1 MTEPVA
7 PPSPPGLGGLARL
20 FARIGLISF
29 GGVAGQLALMHDE
42 VVARRRWLDEATY
55 LRALNFCMLLPGP
68 EAQQLATFVGWR
80 LAGWRGAAITGT
92 LFVLPGALVMA
103 LLAYIAAAHGE
114 APLVAGL
121 FAGVKP
127 VVVGIVAAALWRLGR
142 RALNTTGAL
151 LVALGALLALQLLQA
166 PFPLVVIGAGLIGL
180 FAGRREAA
188 PAGAVPITRGGLV
201 RQGARVLRLAVLFL
215 LLWAVPVLLAIWL
228 AGGGIFPALTALF
241 TKSAFVTFGGAYAV
255 LPYIADQAVAL
266 HGWLSA
272 GEMVDGLALAETTPG
287 PTILVLEYV
296 GFLAAFKQPGALD
309 PLVAGLLGAG
319 LVTYVTF
326 LPSFL
331 FILAGAPLVEHL
343 ARAPAAAAALTAITA
358 AVVGVMANL
367 ALFFGEA
374 VLLPGGQPAWGPLV
388 VALASMAALLRF
400 NLATHGLVLAG
411 AAVGAALTVMT

>member
-1 MTEPVA
+1 MSEA
-7 PPSPPGLGGLARL
+7 DAPSPAPGLGALARL

-80 LAGWRGAAITGT
+80 LAGWRGAVITGT
-92 LFVLPGALVMA
+92 LFILPGALVMA
-103 LLAYIAAAHGE
+103 VLAYVAAAHGE

-121 FAGVKP
+121 LAGVKP
-127 VVVGIVAAALWRLGR
+127 IVVGIVAAALWRLGR
-142 RALNTTGAL
+142 RALNTMGA
-151 LVALGALLALQLLQA
+151 ALIALAALLALQVLQA

-180 FAGRREAA
+180 LAGRREAA
-188 PAGAVPITRGGLV
+188 PPGAPPIEP
-201 RQGARVLRLAVLFL
+201 GALARHGRRIARLLVLFA
-215 LLWAVPVLLAIWL
+215 LLWAVPVLIVIQL
-228 AGGGIFPALTALF
+228 AGGGLFPELAALF

-255 LPYIADQAVAL
+255 LPYIADQAVAV

-272 GEMVDGLALAETTPG
+272 GEMIDGLALAETTPG

-296 GFLAAFKQPGALD
+296 GFLAAFKQPGLLD
-309 PLVAGLLGAG
+309 PLAAGLLGAG

-331 FILAGAPLVEHL
+331 FILAGAPLIEHL
-343 ARAPAAAAALTAITA
+343 ARAPAAASALKAITA

-374 VLLPGGQPAWGPLV
+374 VLLPGGSPAWIAGAM
-388 VALASMAALLRF
+388 ALAALAAMLRF
-400 NLATHGLVLAG
+400 NIAVHWLVLAG
-411 AAVGAALTVMT
+411 AAAGLLL